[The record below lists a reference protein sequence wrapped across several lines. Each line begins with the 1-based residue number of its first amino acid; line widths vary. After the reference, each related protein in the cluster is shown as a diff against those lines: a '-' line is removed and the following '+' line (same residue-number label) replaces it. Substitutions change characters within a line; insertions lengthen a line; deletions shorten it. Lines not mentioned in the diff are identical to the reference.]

1 MAITNKILTNSTT
14 SLVKLFVLGNVKNFE
29 ILQMS
34 GPKIIIANHNSYLD
48 HFVLLQL
55 LKKAN
60 SKQPVYFLTKQEA
73 FDGTFSNWWHEN
85 LNCVP
90 VDRSGNATNAMLTLK
105 DKLLSEK
112 AIVVIYPEGTR
123 SPTGEMYHGKTGAET
138 LAYLTGIPIIP
149 IGMHGLFDVLPRK
162 TNIPNLQS
170 RVDVAIGNP
179 IYLHKSDKKNL
190 VRINDANMETIA
202 TLANERLDD
211 KRVGEFDVRQEMF
224 SMMIN
229 LNQDALRNYPNS
241 KHSPEQYY
249 KRSLYIGK
257 QLSSSSELTTEEQM
271 TILIEQARS
280 LGRLAADRGLKT
292 FQGRINIRKTVKVL
306 KTAYEIDSENAE
318 LLYVI
323 GNYYHLIGSQVE
335 FVKLLEKV
343 NSLAPNKIQYM
354 VSLAKAYKET
364 SQFSKL
370 FSILKQIKLI
380 VPVDQLEQRR
390 KLEAMVMLMRLN
402 PNIKMEVTDD
412 GSEVI
417 Y

>member
-1 MAITNKILTNSTT
+1 MAIANKILTNSTT
-14 SLVKLFVLGNVKNFE
+14 GLVKLFVLGNVKNFG
-29 ILQMS
+29 ILKMS

-73 FDGTFSNWWHEN
+73 FDGTFSKWWHEN

-90 VDRSGNATNAMLTLK
+90 VDRNGKATTAMLTLK

-138 LAYLTGIPIIP
+138 LAYLTGVPIIP

-162 TNIPNLQS
+162 TNWPNLKN

-179 IYLHKSDKKNL
+179 IYLHKSDKKSL
-190 VRINDANMETIA
+190 KKINDTNMETLA
-202 TLANERLDD
+202 LLANERLDK

-224 SMMIN
+224 SMLVQ
-229 LNQDALRNYPNS
+229 LNQDALRNYPDS
-241 KHSPEQYY
+241 QHSPEQYY

-257 QLSSSSELTTEEQM
+257 QLYNANELTNEEQM
-271 TILIEQARS
+271 IILIERARS
-280 LGRLAADRGLKT
+280 LGRLAVDKGLRT
-292 FQGRINIRKTVKVL
+292 FQGRINIKKTAKVL
-306 KTAYEIDSENAE
+306 KAAYQIDSENAE

-323 GNYYHLIGSQVE
+323 GNYYHLTGSQVK

-364 SQFSKL
+364 SQFSEL
-370 FSILKQIKLI
+370 FDILKQIKLI
-380 VPVDQLEQRR
+380 VPVNQLEQRR

-402 PNIKMEVTDD
+402 PNIKMEVTD
-412 GSEVI
+412 GSEAI